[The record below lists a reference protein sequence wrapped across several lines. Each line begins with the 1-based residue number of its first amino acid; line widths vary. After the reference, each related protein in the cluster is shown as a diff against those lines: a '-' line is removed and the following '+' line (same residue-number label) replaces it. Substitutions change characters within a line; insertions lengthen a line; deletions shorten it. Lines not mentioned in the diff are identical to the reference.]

1 MPFSDWTITSNY
13 GWRIHPIDRVRKFH
27 AGIDL
32 VKYHQA
38 PVPAFV
44 GGKVLYAGEGV
55 SGTGVGGFGNVVVI
69 DDGVGAYHVYAHLD
83 SVSVQKGQT
92 IYAGDII
99 GKQGKTGRVTGSH
112 LHYEIRKAGPN
123 LGWTADQENS
133 TYDPKKYLENY
144 WGDNMSKKEKEPLK
158 VDGYPGPKTIA
169 RLQEYLGTPVDGKI
183 SKPSLMVKELQRRL
197 NQGYL

>member
-27 AGIDL
+27 AGVDL

-69 DDGVGAYHVYAHLD
+69 DDGMGAYHVYAHLD
-83 SVSVQKGQT
+83 SVAVKNF
-92 IYAGDII
+92 I
-99 GKQGKTGRVTGSH
+99 SH
-112 LHYEIRKAGPN
+112 
-123 LGWTADQENS
+123 
-133 TYDPKKYLENY
+133 
-144 WGDNMSKKEKEPLK
+144 
-158 VDGYPGPKTIA
+158 
-169 RLQEYLGTPVDGKI
+169 
-183 SKPSLMVKELQRRL
+183 
-197 NQGYL
+197 